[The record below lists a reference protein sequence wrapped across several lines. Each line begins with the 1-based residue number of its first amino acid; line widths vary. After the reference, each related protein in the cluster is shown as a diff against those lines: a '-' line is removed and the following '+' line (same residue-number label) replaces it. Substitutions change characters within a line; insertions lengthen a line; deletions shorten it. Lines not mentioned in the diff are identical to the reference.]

1 MVSNYALAYILHLNI
16 KITTTWVL
24 KVDEGL
30 IAFIYHAQEC
40 FSNFQEGL
48 GQQINNFLD
57 ESVQEKFKDTQ
68 KLKHTI

>member
-48 GQQINNFLD
+48 G
-57 ESVQEKFKDTQ
+57 
-68 KLKHTI
+68 